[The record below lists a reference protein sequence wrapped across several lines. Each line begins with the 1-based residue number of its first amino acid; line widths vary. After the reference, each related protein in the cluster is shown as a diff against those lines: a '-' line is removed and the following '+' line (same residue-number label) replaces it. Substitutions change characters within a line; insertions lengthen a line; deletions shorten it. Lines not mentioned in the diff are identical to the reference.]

1 MIGGNVVPKS
11 RRVETVGEN
20 DEDEGGEAVV
30 GENDGDEGNEV
41 DVEEIQRINN
51 TETDIQEAVT
61 NVMLEYSE
69 GIYC

>member
-1 MIGGNVVPKS
+1 M
-11 RRVETVGEN
+11 
-20 DEDEGGEAVV
+20 
-30 GENDGDEGNEV
+30 ENDGDDMSEDKDSEV
-41 DVEEIQRINN
+41 KIQRINN

>member
-1 MIGGNVVPKS
+1 MS
-11 RRVETVGEN
+11 
-20 DEDEGGEAVV
+20 EDEGGEV
-30 GENDGDEGNEV
+30 
-41 DVEEIQRINN
+41 EIQRINN

>member
-1 MIGGNVVPKS
+1 MQACFACLTTRTMRCVKMEVARS
-11 RRVETVGEN
+11 
-20 DEDEGGEAVV
+20 GEAVV

-51 TETDIQEAVT
+51 TENDIQEAVT

>member
-1 MIGGNVVPKS
+1 MEVARS
-11 RRVETVGEN
+11 C
-20 DEDEGGEAVV
+20 EAVV

-41 DVEEIQRINN
+41 DVEEIQKINN